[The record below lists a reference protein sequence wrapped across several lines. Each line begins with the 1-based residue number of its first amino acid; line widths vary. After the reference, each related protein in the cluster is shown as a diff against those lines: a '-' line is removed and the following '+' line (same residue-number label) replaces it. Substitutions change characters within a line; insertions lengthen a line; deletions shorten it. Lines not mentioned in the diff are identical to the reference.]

1 MEIPTAIIII
11 MPREWLES
19 LRTRGMSLGLETTYR
34 ALERLGNPHR
44 TSKAIHVAG
53 SNGKGTTCAILSAAL
68 ILSNQKVGTFTSP
81 HVSRI
86 EERIRINGVP
96 VSASVF
102 DDALLRLMEIDEGM
116 TFFEATWLAAC
127 IVFERMDID
136 IMVVEVGLGGR
147 LDATRTCDAMSCLV
161 TSISLEHREI
171 LGETVQEIALE
182 KAAIASQSIPLL
194 MKYDPLLV
202 DEVEKYHQVQWV
214 LVPNV
219 DFTNEAAILAKA
231 VLLECG
237 FDDAASAVEE
247 SLGKL
252 NWPGRMQNFHID
264 DIEFLLDAAHN
275 PSGMIRFVEV
285 LEKLVQNKPWSL
297 IFGSSPQHDLEEFIQ
312 PLVEIMVKYPPID
325 VVCTEP
331 QGGRYPPIK
340 ASLMPFGRSIPTP
353 RSALNQ
359 IKGNFIV
366 SCGSL
371 YLQGNLLKILGKDS
385 DEDLS
390 LL

>member
-1 MEIPTAIIII
+1 MEIPIAIIII
-11 MPREWLES
+11 MPRDWLEG
-19 LRTRGMSLGLETTYR
+19 LRARGMSLGLDLTYR
-34 ALERLGNPHR
+34 ALERLGNPQKA
-44 TSKAIHVAG
+44 SKAIHVAG

-68 ILSNQKVGTFTSP
+68 ILSGQKVGTFTSP

-96 VSASVF
+96 VSSSVL
-102 DDALLRLMEIDEGM
+102 DDALFQLMEIDEGM

-127 IVFERMDID
+127 IVFERMEVD

-171 LGETVQEIALE
+171 LGETIQEIALE
-182 KAAIASQSIPLL
+182 KAAIASQSIPLV
-194 MKYDPLLV
+194 MKYDSLLV

-214 LVPNV
+214 SVPNV

-231 VLLECG
+231 ALLKCG
-237 FDDAASAVEE
+237 FDEAASAVEE
-247 SLGKL
+247 SLKKL
-252 NWPGRMQNFHID
+252 NWPGRMQNFFID

-285 LEKLVQNKPWSL
+285 LETLIQNKPWSL

-312 PLVEIMVKYPPID
+312 PLVEIMAKYPPTD

-331 QGGRYPPIK
+331 QGGRYPAIE
-340 ASLMPFGRSIPTP
+340 ASLIPFGRSIPTP
-353 RSALNQ
+353 RNALNQ

>member
-1 MEIPTAIIII
+1 
-11 MPREWLES
+11 
-19 LRTRGMSLGLETTYR
+19 
-34 ALERLGNPHR
+34 
-44 TSKAIHVAG
+44 
-53 SNGKGTTCAILSAAL
+53 
-68 ILSNQKVGTFTSP
+68 
-81 HVSRI
+81 
-86 EERIRINGVP
+86 
-96 VSASVF
+96 
-102 DDALLRLMEIDEGM
+102 
-116 TFFEATWLAAC
+116 
-127 IVFERMDID
+127 
-136 IMVVEVGLGGR
+136 
-147 LDATRTCDAMSCLV
+147 
-161 TSISLEHREI
+161 
-171 LGETVQEIALE
+171 
-182 KAAIASQSIPLL
+182 
-194 MKYDPLLV
+194 
-202 DEVEKYHQVQWV
+202 
-214 LVPNV
+214 
-219 DFTNEAAILAKA
+219 
-231 VLLECG
+231 
-237 FDDAASAVEE
+237 
-247 SLGKL
+247 
-252 NWPGRMQNFHID
+252 
-264 DIEFLLDAAHN
+264 LDAAHN

>member
-1 MEIPTAIIII
+1 MEIPIAIIII
-11 MPREWLES
+11 MPRDWLEG
-19 LRTRGMSLGLETTYR
+19 LRARGMSLGLDLTYR
-34 ALERLGNPHR
+34 ALERLGNPQKA
-44 TSKAIHVAG
+44 SKAIHVAG

-68 ILSNQKVGTFTSP
+68 ILSGQKVGTFTSP

-96 VSASVF
+96 VSSSVL
-102 DDALLRLMEIDEGM
+102 DDALFQLMEIDEGM

-127 IVFERMDID
+127 IVFERMEVD

-171 LGETVQEIALE
+171 LGETIQEIALE
-182 KAAIASQSIPLL
+182 KAAIASQSIPLV
-194 MKYDPLLV
+194 MKYDSLLV
-202 DEVEKYHQVQWV
+202 DEVEQYHQVQWV
-214 LVPNV
+214 SVPNV

-231 VLLECG
+231 ALLKCG
-237 FDDAASAVEE
+237 FDEAASAVEE
-247 SLGKL
+247 SLKKL
-252 NWPGRMQNFHID
+252 NWPGRMQNFFID

-285 LEKLVQNKPWSL
+285 LETLIQNKPWSL

-312 PLVEIMVKYPPID
+312 PLVEIMAKYPPTD

-331 QGGRYPPIK
+331 QGGRYPAIK
-340 ASLMPFGRSIPTP
+340 ASLIPFGRSIPSP
-353 RSALNQ
+353 RNALNQ

>member
-1 MEIPTAIIII
+1 MEIPIAIIII
-11 MPREWLES
+11 MPRDWLEG
-19 LRTRGMSLGLETTYR
+19 LRARGMSLGLDLTYR
-34 ALERLGNPHR
+34 ALERLGNPQKA
-44 TSKAIHVAG
+44 SKAIHVAG

-68 ILSNQKVGTFTSP
+68 ILSGQKVGTFTSP

-96 VSASVF
+96 VSSSVL
-102 DDALLRLMEIDEGM
+102 DDALFQLMEIDEGM

-127 IVFERMDID
+127 IVFERMEVD

-171 LGETVQEIALE
+171 LGETIQEIALE
-182 KAAIASQSIPLL
+182 KAAIASQSIPLV
-194 MKYDPLLV
+194 MKYDSLLV

-214 LVPNV
+214 SVPNV

-231 VLLECG
+231 ALLKCG
-237 FDDAASAVEE
+237 FDEAASAVEE
-247 SLGKL
+247 SLKKL
-252 NWPGRMQNFHID
+252 SWPGRMQNFFID

-285 LEKLVQNKPWSL
+285 LETLIQNKPWSL

-312 PLVEIMVKYPPID
+312 PLVEIMAKYPPTD

-331 QGGRYPPIK
+331 QGGRYPAIK
-340 ASLMPFGRSIPTP
+340 ASLIPFGRSIPSP
-353 RSALNQ
+353 RNALNQ

>member
-1 MEIPTAIIII
+1 MEIPIAIIII
-11 MPREWLES
+11 MPRDWLEG
-19 LRTRGMSLGLETTYR
+19 LRARGMSLGLDLTYR
-34 ALERLGNPHR
+34 ALERLGNPQKA
-44 TSKAIHVAG
+44 SKAIHVAG

-68 ILSNQKVGTFTSP
+68 ILSGQKVGTFTSP

-96 VSASVF
+96 VSSSVL
-102 DDALLRLMEIDEGM
+102 DDALFQLMEIDEGM

-127 IVFERMDID
+127 IVFERMEVD

-171 LGETVQEIALE
+171 LGETIQEIALE
-182 KAAIASQSIPLL
+182 KAAIASQSIPLV
-194 MKYDPLLV
+194 MKYDSLLV

-214 LVPNV
+214 SVPNV

-231 VLLECG
+231 ALLKCG
-237 FDDAASAVEE
+237 FDEAASAVEE

-252 NWPGRMQNFHID
+252 NWPGRMQNFFIE

-285 LEKLVQNKPWSL
+285 LETLIQNKPWSL

-312 PLVEIMVKYPPID
+312 PLVEIMAKYPPTD

-331 QGGRYPPIK
+331 QGGRYPAIK
-340 ASLMPFGRSIPTP
+340 ASLIPFGRSIPSP
-353 RSALNQ
+353 RNALNQ

>member
-1 MEIPTAIIII
+1 MEIPIAIIII
-11 MPREWLES
+11 MPRDWLEG
-19 LRTRGMSLGLETTYR
+19 LRARGMSLGLDLTYR
-34 ALERLGNPHR
+34 ALERLGNPQKA
-44 TSKAIHVAG
+44 SKAIHVAG

-68 ILSNQKVGTFTSP
+68 ILSGQKVGTFTSP

-96 VSASVF
+96 VSSSVL
-102 DDALLRLMEIDEGM
+102 DDALFQLMEIDEGM

-127 IVFERMDID
+127 IVFERMEVD

-171 LGETVQEIALE
+171 LGETIQEIALE
-182 KAAIASQSIPLL
+182 KAAIASQSIPLV
-194 MKYDPLLV
+194 MKYDSLLV

-214 LVPNV
+214 SVPNV

-231 VLLECG
+231 ALLKCG
-237 FDDAASAVEE
+237 FDEAASAVEE
-247 SLGKL
+247 SLKKL
-252 NWPGRMQNFHID
+252 NWPGRMQNFFID

-285 LEKLVQNKPWSL
+285 LETLIQNKPWSL
-297 IFGSSPQHDLEEFIQ
+297 IFGSSPQHNLEEFIQ
-312 PLVEIMVKYPPID
+312 PLVEIMAKYPPTD

-331 QGGRYPPIK
+331 QGGRYPAIK
-340 ASLMPFGRSIPTP
+340 ASLIPFGRSIPTP
-353 RSALNQ
+353 RNALNQ

>member
-1 MEIPTAIIII
+1 VEIPIAIIII
-11 MPREWLES
+11 MPRDWLEG
-19 LRTRGMSLGLETTYR
+19 LRARGMSLGLDLTYR
-34 ALERLGNPHR
+34 ALERLGNPQKA
-44 TSKAIHVAG
+44 SKAIHVAG

-68 ILSNQKVGTFTSP
+68 ILSGQKVGTFTSP

-96 VSASVF
+96 VSSSVL
-102 DDALLRLMEIDEGM
+102 DDALFQLMEIDEGM

-127 IVFERMDID
+127 IVFERMEVD

-171 LGETVQEIALE
+171 LGETIQEIALE
-182 KAAIASQSIPLL
+182 KAAIASQSIPLV
-194 MKYDPLLV
+194 MKYDSLLV

-214 LVPNV
+214 SVPNV

-231 VLLECG
+231 ALLKCG
-237 FDDAASAVEE
+237 FDEAASAVEE
-247 SLGKL
+247 SLKKL
-252 NWPGRMQNFHID
+252 NWPGRMQNFFID

-285 LEKLVQNKPWSL
+285 LETLIQNKPWSL
-297 IFGSSPQHDLEEFIQ
+297 IFGSSPQHNLEEFIQ
-312 PLVEIMVKYPPID
+312 PLVEIMAKYPPTD

-331 QGGRYPPIK
+331 QGGRYPAIK
-340 ASLMPFGRSIPTP
+340 ASLIPFGRSIPSP
-353 RSALNQ
+353 RNALNQ

>member
-1 MEIPTAIIII
+1 MVRPTAIIII

-19 LRTRGMSLGLETTYR
+19 LKTRGMSLGLDMAFR
-34 ALERLGNPHR
+34 ALETLGNPQN

-68 ILSNQKVGTFTSP
+68 IISGQKVGTFTSP

-96 VSASVF
+96 VSALVF
-102 DDALLRLMEIDEGM
+102 DEALLRLMEIDEGM

-127 IVFERMDID
+127 IVFERMEVD

-147 LDATRTCDAMSCLV
+147 LDATRTCDAMACLV

-171 LGETVQEIALE
+171 LGNTIQEIALE
-182 KAAIASQSIPLL
+182 KAAIASQSVPLL

-214 LVPNV
+214 VVPNV

-231 VLLECG
+231 ALLKCG
-237 FDDAASAVEE
+237 FADAASAVEE

-252 NWPGRMQNFHID
+252 NWPARMHNFHID
-264 DIEFLLDAAHN
+264 DIEFFLDAAHN

-285 LEKLVQNKPWSL
+285 LEKSIQNKPWSL

-312 PLVEIMVKYPPID
+312 PLVELMVKYPPID
-325 VVCTEP
+325 VICTEP
-331 QGGRYPPIK
+331 QGGRYPAIK
-340 ASLMPFGRSIPTP
+340 ASLIPFGRIVSTPTN
-353 RSALNQ
+353 ALAQ
-359 IKGNFIV
+359 IKGDFIV

-385 DEDLS
+385 DKDLS

>member
-1 MEIPTAIIII
+1 MEIPIAIIII
-11 MPREWLES
+11 MPRDWLEG
-19 LRTRGMSLGLETTYR
+19 LRARGMSLGLDLTYR
-34 ALERLGNPHR
+34 ALERLGNPQKA
-44 TSKAIHVAG
+44 SKAIHVAG

-68 ILSNQKVGTFTSP
+68 ILSGQKVGTFTSP

-96 VSASVF
+96 VSSSVL
-102 DDALLRLMEIDEGM
+102 DDALFQLMEIDEGM

-127 IVFERMDID
+127 IVFERMEVD

-171 LGETVQEIALE
+171 LGETIQEIALE
-182 KAAIASQSIPLL
+182 KAAIASQSIPLV
-194 MKYDPLLV
+194 MKYDSLLV

-214 LVPNV
+214 SVPNV

-231 VLLECG
+231 ALLKCG
-237 FDDAASAVEE
+237 FDEAASAVEE
-247 SLGKL
+247 SLEKL
-252 NWPGRMQNFHID
+252 NWPGRMQNFFIE

-285 LEKLVQNKPWSL
+285 LETLIQNKPWSL

-312 PLVEIMVKYPPID
+312 PLVEIMAKYPPTD

-331 QGGRYPPIK
+331 QGGRYPAIK
-340 ASLMPFGRSIPTP
+340 ASLIPFGRSIPTP
-353 RSALNQ
+353 RNALNQ

>member
-1 MEIPTAIIII
+1 MEIPIAIIII
-11 MPREWLES
+11 MPRDWLEG
-19 LRTRGMSLGLETTYR
+19 LRARGMSLGLDLTYR
-34 ALERLGNPHR
+34 ALERLGNPQKA
-44 TSKAIHVAG
+44 SKAIHVAG

-68 ILSNQKVGTFTSP
+68 ILSGQKVGTFTSP

-96 VSASVF
+96 VSSSVL
-102 DDALLRLMEIDEGM
+102 DDALFQLMEIDEGM

-127 IVFERMDID
+127 IVFERMEVD

-171 LGETVQEIALE
+171 LGETIQEIALE
-182 KAAIASQSIPLL
+182 KAAIASQSIPLV
-194 MKYDPLLV
+194 MKYDSLLV

-214 LVPNV
+214 SVPNV

-231 VLLECG
+231 ALLKCG
-237 FDDAASAVEE
+237 FDEAASAVEE
-247 SLGKL
+247 SLKKL
-252 NWPGRMQNFHID
+252 NWPGRMQNFFID

-285 LEKLVQNKPWSL
+285 LETLIQNKPWSL

-312 PLVEIMVKYPPID
+312 PLVEIMAKYPPTD

-331 QGGRYPPIK
+331 QGGRYPAIE
-340 ASLMPFGRSIPTP
+340 ASLIPFGRSIPSP
-353 RSALNQ
+353 RNALNQ

>member
-1 MEIPTAIIII
+1 MEIPIAIIII
-11 MPREWLES
+11 MPRDWLEG
-19 LRTRGMSLGLETTYR
+19 LRARGMSLGLDLTYR
-34 ALERLGNPHR
+34 ALERLGNPQKA
-44 TSKAIHVAG
+44 SKAIHVAG

-68 ILSNQKVGTFTSP
+68 ILSGQKVGTFTSP

-96 VSASVF
+96 VSSSVL
-102 DDALLRLMEIDEGM
+102 DDALFQLMEIDEGM

-127 IVFERMDID
+127 IVFERMEVD

-171 LGETVQEIALE
+171 LGETIQEIALE
-182 KAAIASQSIPLL
+182 KAAIASQSIPLV
-194 MKYDPLLV
+194 MKYDSLLV

-214 LVPNV
+214 SVPNV
-219 DFTNEAAILAKA
+219 DFTNEAAILAKGA
-231 VLLECG
+231 LLKCG
-237 FDDAASAVEE
+237 FDEAASAVEE
-247 SLGKL
+247 SLEKL
-252 NWPGRMQNFHID
+252 NWPGRMQNFFIE

-285 LEKLVQNKPWSL
+285 LETLIQNKPWSL

-312 PLVEIMVKYPPID
+312 PLVEIMAKYPPTD

-331 QGGRYPPIK
+331 QGGRYPAIE
-340 ASLMPFGRSIPTP
+340 ASLIPFGRSIPTP
-353 RSALNQ
+353 RNALNQ

>member
-1 MEIPTAIIII
+1 MEIPIAIIII
-11 MPREWLES
+11 MPRDWLEG
-19 LRTRGMSLGLETTYR
+19 LRARGMSLGLDLTYR
-34 ALERLGNPHR
+34 ALERLGNPQKA
-44 TSKAIHVAG
+44 SKAIHVAG

-68 ILSNQKVGTFTSP
+68 ILSGQKVGTFTSP

-96 VSASVF
+96 VSSSVL
-102 DDALLRLMEIDEGM
+102 DDALFQLMEIDEGM

-127 IVFERMDID
+127 IVFERMEVD

-171 LGETVQEIALE
+171 LGETIQEIALE
-182 KAAIASQSIPLL
+182 KAAIASQSIPLV
-194 MKYDPLLV
+194 MKYDSLLV

-214 LVPNV
+214 SVPNV

-231 VLLECG
+231 ALLKCG
-237 FDDAASAVEE
+237 FDEAASAVEE
-247 SLGKL
+247 SLEKL
-252 NWPGRMQNFHID
+252 NWPGRMQNFFIE

-285 LEKLVQNKPWSL
+285 LETLIQNKPWSL

-312 PLVEIMVKYPPID
+312 PLVEIMAKYPPTD

-331 QGGRYPPIK
+331 QGGRYPAIK
-340 ASLMPFGRSIPTP
+340 ASLIPFGRSIPSP
-353 RSALNQ
+353 RNALNQ